1 MTQAVSAQN
10 EFLTSI
16 KSGRAGFRK
25 YESFALTEHA
35 FGEFYIYGIKSSGD
49 SAPRLDF
56 MCNSHGSENIPKK
69 FEGPK
74 IINQQG
80 FFFYL

>member
-1 MTQAVSAQN
+1 MAQAVSAQN

-35 FGEFYIYGIKSSGD
+35 FGEFYIYGIESSGD
-49 SAPRLDF
+49 SAPKLDF
-56 MCNSHGSENIPKK
+56 MCNSQGSENIPKK

-74 IINQQG
+74 RLSNKSAR
-80 FFFYL
+80 FYL